1 VSPYIK
7 VKNFVYLS
15 YNLLYN
21 IFRGGV
27 AMGPFNFV
35 YNIGLLQAI
44 LLFAGFIFI
53 FIEMFNPGFGI
64 PGITGIILL
73 IIGVIV
79 TANSLLQALVMA
91 LIIIIILGVALY
103 FVMRSASRGKLNKK
117 LVLPDSMKKDQGFSS
132 VESYDQYIGKE
143 GIALTILRPSGSA
156 EFDGIILDV
165 VTEGKFIPKDSK
177 VKVIEVTGRRIVVRE
192 VE

>member
-1 VSPYIK
+1 
-7 VKNFVYLS
+7 
-15 YNLLYN
+15 
-21 IFRGGV
+21 
-27 AMGPFNFV
+27 MDPFNFV